1 MGEIPTNSKS
11 IFVLI
16 TFLFITIGFT
26 WLYIHFSSTI
36 KDEPVEETIELKY
49 SKKGLYLYPRYEIL
63 VSNSDRPSTV
73 SKEQFESIEAGD
85 TISGYMKNKDT
96 FVTEKD
102 IQFEKLL
109 GIPILIALYLVVFIF
124 GAGLLKNTTFIKNK
138 LAYKNIVQKIFMTS
152 LLTLLGLYLLTGL
165 ILIALITTNIFHK
178 INPWNQTEVTATVLG
193 GDYNETRSQRG
204 ASYTTYELFL
214 HFQDQ
219 EGNDYITKKAVTGT
233 TYNKYDLGESIP
245 LIYRNNNADDTFI
258 ATKSANE
265 IWPAFLNLYT
275 FFIGFYLF
283 SVFAMIRGWR
293 KKKKRQQ
300 EKDTALHN
308 TI

>member
-26 WLYIHFSSTI
+26 WLYIDFSSTI

-85 TISGYMKNKDT
+85 TISGYMKTEDT

-138 LAYKNIVQKIFMTS
+138 LSYKNIVQKIFMTS

-219 EGNDYITKKAVTGT
+219 EGNDYITKKAVTST

-275 FFIGFYLF
+275 FFIGFYLV

>member
-1 MGEIPTNSKS
+1 ME
-11 IFVLI
+11 
-16 TFLFITIGFT
+16 
-26 WLYIHFSSTI
+26 
-36 KDEPVEETIELKY
+36 
-49 SKKGLYLYPRYEIL
+49 
-63 VSNSDRPSTV
+63 
-73 SKEQFESIEAGD
+73 
-85 TISGYMKNKDT
+85 
-96 FVTEKD
+96 
-102 IQFEKLL
+102 
-109 GIPILIALYLVVFIF
+109 
-124 GAGLLKNTTFIKNK
+124 IKNK
-138 LAYKNIVQKIFMTS
+138 LSYKNIVQKIFMTS

-178 INPWNQTEVTATVLG
+178 INSWNQTEVTATVLG

-233 TYNKYDLGESIP
+233 TYNKYDLDESIP

-275 FFIGFYLF
+275 FFIGFYLV